1 MIKRGWITLNKKD
14 CLSTGAKATM
24 YRAAEKNCPTKMLK
38 TSWHQ
43 GWPLNAFRLRH
54 SNQKIDYKNQ
64 RNAAGCSIVAL
75 AHLFYYYKDFP
86 QTKVVFDNLSRLQTS
101 YPMRVYSDRVEVE
114 YEKGKSLT
122 DIKEYTQYIKKHFV
136 YGKFTSRWAGSSGI
150 PREKQGLLDKNK
162 GLSTVLTKMRGS
174 AKPKDWKTA
183 AELLYESIVLNNVPA
198 LIWLQQD
205 AHWGI
210 RVNGHFA
217 VVDGCKVD
225 TEVLLKTKSFK
236 DACKFHYHMVNA
248 NYKAATD
255 ATGEQYEYYGSDG
268 EQILSMT
275 LPEIGEEKDFD
286 RVRKI
291 FFYSSYYKANE
302 AEPSINGGATKW
314 NFKLEAGRN
323 SKHIYY
329 KITNTGKSK
338 IETVGQLSALATCLI
353 MTSDGKEH
361 KSEFYTYLCLEEGK
375 SVSNFLSF
383 SYAISKIASINVKVK
398 IQDAYGNV
406 MEKATNVSLKNVK
419 ATEIKSMFRDLQ
431 FAKV

>member
-1 MIKRGWITLNKKD
+1 
-14 CLSTGAKATM
+14 
-24 YRAAEKNCPTKMLK
+24 MLK
-38 TSWHQ
+38 TNWHQ

-162 GLSTVLTKMRGS
+162 GLNTVLTKMRGS

-198 LIWLQQD
+198 LIWLQQE
-205 AHWGI
+205 AHLGI

-217 VVDGCKVD
+217 VVDGCEVD
-225 TEVLLKTKSFK
+225 TETLLKTKSFK
-236 DACKFHYHMVNA
+236 DACKFHYHMVNPV
-248 NYKAATD
+248 
-255 ATGEQYEYYGSDG
+255 QGSD
-268 EQILSMT
+268 ENDEDEEKYTSYEKESIIFST
-275 LPEIGEEKDFD
+275 LPEMGEKKDFD

-291 FFYSSYYKANE
+291 FFYSSYYKASE

-314 NFKLEAGRN
+314 KFKLEAGRN

-338 IETVGQLSALATCLI
+338 IETVGQLSALVTCLI

-361 KSEFYTYLCLEEGK
+361 KSEFYTYLCLEESK
-375 SVSNFLSF
+375 SVSNFLNF

-406 MEKATNVSLKNVK
+406 MEKVTNVSLKNVK
-419 ATEIKSMFRDLQ
+419 ATEIKSKFGDLQ